1 MVTVKYSAMRVH
13 SFNAGLSKLLNYPRF
28 TPSVALSVVRLI
40 ERVEKEREV
49 AQKLYEGIIK
59 KYAKLDDKGELLPK
73 DGQPNSFVLR
83 EDATQEQIDKEV
95 EEMGEQTF
103 SIDMRPI
110 ALPALEGVG
119 LTPQEL
125 MYMASLVDENPA
137 GLVMP
142 NEVGGVLPFAGKSGI
157 NPGH

>member
-1 MVTVKYSAMRVH
+1 MVTVKYSVMRVH

-28 TPSVALSVVRLI
+28 LPSVALSVVRLI

-59 KYAKLDDKGELLPK
+59 KYAKLDDKGELVPK

-103 SIDMRPI
+103 SVDMRPI
-110 ALPALEGVG
+110 ALAALEGVN

-125 MYMASLVDENPA
+125 MYMTAIIEENPA
-137 GLVMP
+137 NLVLASD
-142 NEVGGVLPFAGKSGI
+142 VGGALPFPKMPGV